1 MTTKELRKKL
11 KIAQVPA
18 NGSRLELERR
28 FNEFRK
34 KTLAEAGL
42 SSSDEE
48 EEASPDDDTT
58 HPAIIMLDHQ
68 CGNRYMRVV
77 GQKGLGDKGEMQWL
91 VKACMK
97 NSNHGVSPAGIT
109 K

>member
-34 KTLAEAGL
+34 KTLAEAGR

-48 EEASPDDDTT
+48 EENASPGDDTT
-58 HPAIIMLDHQ
+58 HPAIVMLDHQ
-68 CGNRYMRVV
+68 CGNRYMRIVE
-77 GQKGLGDKGEMQWL
+77 QKGLGDKGEMQVASQGL
-91 VKACMK
+91 
-97 NSNHGVSPAGIT
+97 T
-109 K
+109 